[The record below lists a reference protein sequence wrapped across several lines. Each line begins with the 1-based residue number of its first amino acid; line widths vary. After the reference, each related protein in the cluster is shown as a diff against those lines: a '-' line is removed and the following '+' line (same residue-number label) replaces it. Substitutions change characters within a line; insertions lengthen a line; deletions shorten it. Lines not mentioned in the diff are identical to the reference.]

1 MNILL
6 CNQNINLTMITWN
19 KDWQNHCQ
27 HIMNY
32 VKMILS
38 DMTEEELYPG
48 WNDSVYMFSRNDSI
62 EMDWDGRRNP
72 NDEII

>member
-1 MNILL
+1 MSRV
-6 CNQNINLTMITWN
+6 CNERMEVEKTACVLGA
-19 KDWQNHCQ
+19 D
-27 HIMNY
+27 Y

-48 WNDSVYMFSRNDSI
+48 WNDSVYIFSRNDSI

>member
-1 MNILL
+1 MRVCNERMEVEKTAHILGV
-6 CNQNINLTMITWN
+6 
-19 KDWQNHCQ
+19 D
-27 HIMNY
+27 Y

-48 WNDSVYMFSRNDSI
+48 WNDSVYIFSRNDSI

>member
-1 MNILL
+1 MRVCNERMEVEKTAHILGV
-6 CNQNINLTMITWN
+6 
-19 KDWQNHCQ
+19 D
-27 HIMNY
+27 Y

>member
-1 MNILL
+1 MRVCNERMEVEKTAHILGV
-6 CNQNINLTMITWN
+6 
-19 KDWQNHCQ
+19 D
-27 HIMNY
+27 Y

-38 DMTEEELYPG
+38 NMSEEELYPG
-48 WNDSVYMFSRNDSI
+48 WNDSVYMCSRNDSI

>member
-1 MNILL
+1 MSRV
-6 CNQNINLTMITWN
+6 CNERMEVEKTACVLGE
-19 KDWQNHCQ
+19 D
-27 HIMNY
+27 Y

-48 WNDSVYMFSRNDSI
+48 WANSVHECSRSDSI
-62 EMDWDGRRNP
+62 EMDWDGRRNL

>member
-1 MNILL
+1 MSRV
-6 CNQNINLTMITWN
+6 CNERMEVEKTACVLGE
-19 KDWQNHCQ
+19 D
-27 HIMNY
+27 Y

-62 EMDWDGRRNP
+62 EMDWDGRRNL

>member
-1 MNILL
+1 MRKDKMSRV
-6 CNQNINLTMITWN
+6 CNERMEVEKTACVLGE
-19 KDWQNHCQ
+19 D
-27 HIMNY
+27 Y

-38 DMTEEELYPG
+38 NMTEEELYPG

>member
-1 MNILL
+1 MSRV
-6 CNQNINLTMITWN
+6 CNERMEVEKTSCVLGE
-19 KDWQNHCQ
+19 D
-27 HIMNY
+27 Y

-48 WNDSVYMFSRNDSI
+48 WVNSVCERNDSI
-62 EMDWDGRRNP
+62 EMDWDGRHNP